1 MYTIPSGKTRLA
13 LFLALFAACAA
24 AFFLTYRASFSW
36 ADTSDLSHIKWST
49 LHFPEHSDPPQKYDL
64 PREQIVLVVA
74 SQTKD
79 NTTWLKTGFPS
90 WEKAIYLTDAP
101 SNLSVPVNK
110 GREGMVYL
118 RYAFE
123 AVGCEAL
130 ITNLLQATSS
140 TITITSR
147 QL

>member
-13 LFLALFAACAA
+13 VLLALLTACAA

-36 ADTSDLSHIKWST
+36 ADTSDLSHM
-49 LHFPEHSDPPQKYDL
+49 KYDL
-64 PREQIVLVVA
+64 SPDQVVLVVA

-90 WEKAIYLTDAP
+90 WEKAVYLTDAP

-118 RYAFE
+118 RYAFQVM
-123 AVGCEAL
+123 ACEV
-130 ITNLLQATSS
+130 ITNLLQVTSS

-147 QL
+147 QS

>member
-13 LFLALFAACAA
+13 VLLALLTACAA

-36 ADTSDLSHIKWST
+36 ADTSDLSHMKWST

-64 PREQIVLVVA
+64 SPDQVVLVVA

-90 WEKAIYLTDAP
+90 WEKAVYLTDAP

-118 RYAFE
+118 RYAFQVM
-123 AVGCEAL
+123 ACEV
-130 ITNLLQATSS
+130 ITNLLQVTSS

-147 QL
+147 QS

>member
-1 MYTIPSGKTRLA
+1 M
-13 LFLALFAACAA
+13 
-24 AFFLTYRASFSW
+24 
-36 ADTSDLSHIKWST
+36 
-49 LHFPEHSDPPQKYDL
+49 
-64 PREQIVLVVA
+64 LVVA

-79 NTTWLKTGFPS
+79 NTTWLRTGFPS

-118 RYAFE
+118 RYAFKVM
-123 AVGCEAL
+123 ADVVL
-130 ITNLLQATSS
+130 TNLLQATSS
-140 TITITSR
+140 TITIISR

>member
-13 LFLALFAACAA
+13 VLLALLTACAA
-24 AFFLTYRASFSW
+24 AFFLAYRASFSW
-36 ADTSDLSHIKWST
+36 ADTSDLSHNKWST

-79 NTTWLKTGFPS
+79 NTTWLRTGFPS

-118 RYAFE
+118 RYAFKVM
-123 AVGCEAL
+123 ADVVL
-130 ITNLLQATSS
+130 TNLLQATSS
-140 TITITSR
+140 TITIISR